1 MTKKIDEQI
10 NKIKS
15 EATKQ
20 KNKSLIIIAGLG
32 VCVFLLISFLLV
44 NAMFFADQTQKYL
57 DTKGDLKEQFTEM
70 ASNNEFQ
77 DDARSRMEFVTTVTA
92 EMRTSVEGVNCNK
105 VEEERKYECERVSSN
120 VIDLDDQAKDVLRLY
135 EENGDELTPELNSS
149 IENFGSTLEVVRR
162 LLGVELK

>member
-1 MTKKIDEQI
+1 MTKKIDDQI